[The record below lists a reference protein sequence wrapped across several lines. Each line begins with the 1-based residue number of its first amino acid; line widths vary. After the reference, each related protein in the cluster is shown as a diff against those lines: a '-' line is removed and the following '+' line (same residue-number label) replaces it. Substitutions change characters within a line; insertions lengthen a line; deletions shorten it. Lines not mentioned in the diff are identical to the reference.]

1 MATIQLAKDKSID
14 LAAHRVLRAGQELTL
29 TPQEYA
35 LLETLAVHRG
45 FAVSREELLLT
56 AWGYE
61 YVVNTRT
68 VDVHIQ
74 RLRKKLGLQ
83 KQIQTVYKIGYRL
96 NARAG

>member
-45 FAVSREELLLT
+45 LALSREQLLLT

-96 NARAG
+96 NTRAG